1 MICAIV
7 LAAGRSQRMGANKLL
22 LPFAGSSVI
31 ARVVDAHLGAPA
43 ASVIVV
49 VRPRDSRLREAL
61 GGRRVVFVENP
72 DAGGDMLSSLR
83 CGLRALPVSAETVV
97 VSPADQPSLEPG
109 LVRRMLAAF
118 HERGAGIL
126 VPVHEGRRGHPVVF
140 AARYQNELLTSHDGI
155 GLRGLLQHHAAA
167 VIEWPTAD
175 AAVREDL
182 DTPADYELARASQ
195 FAPYV

>member
-1 MICAIV
+1 
-7 LAAGRSQRMGANKLL
+7 MGTNKLL

-49 VRPRDSRLREAL
+49 VRPRDSRLCEAL

-83 CGLRALPVSAETVV
+83 C
-97 VSPADQPSLEPG
+97 
-109 LVRRMLAAF
+109 
-118 HERGAGIL
+118 
-126 VPVHEGRRGHPVVF
+126 
-140 AARYQNELLTSHDGI
+140 